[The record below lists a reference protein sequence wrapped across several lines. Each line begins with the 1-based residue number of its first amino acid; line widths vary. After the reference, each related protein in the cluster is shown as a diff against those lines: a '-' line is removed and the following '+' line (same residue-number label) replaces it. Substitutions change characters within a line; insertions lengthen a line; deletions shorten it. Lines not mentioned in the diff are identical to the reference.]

1 MSDLVAT
8 RMEGDIAVVTID
20 NPPVNALSHALRTA
34 IHTALERAKGDSAA
48 RAIVLTGAGPT
59 FVAGAEIK
67 EFGSDKAKADPSLP
81 DLIALLESIDKPT
94 VAAIHG
100 TALGG
105 GLELSFGC
113 HYRVALA
120 GSKVGLPEI
129 NLGLIP
135 GAGGTQRMPRL
146 VGPERALDII
156 VSGKPIA
163 VETALKDGIVDAVFE
178 SELVEN
184 AVAFARAKAD
194 SGETTVHIR
203 DRDDKIVE
211 WKDDPDRFDTV
222 IAEKTKKSRGLD
234 APVAAGKAVK
244 AALTMG
250 IDDGLKFERNQFL
263 RLVTGEQSEA
273 QRHIFFAQ
281 REATKVPGVG
291 KDVKPRTVKTI
302 GVIGAGTMGGGIAMS
317 MANGGYDVTILEM
330 NREALDKG
338 LDRISKTYDISVK
351 RGSMTQDAKAKRMA
365 RLSGTTSY
373 DDLSDCDLIIEAVF
387 EDIGVK
393 EDVFGKLDGIAKDG
407 AILASNTSY
416 LDVDRIAGFTKRPDD
431 VLGTHFFSPANVM
444 KLLEIVRGEKTAPD
458 VVATALEVGK
468 RAGKVP
474 VVVGVCHGFVGNRML
489 EARSAEAEDLLLE
502 GATPAQVDKAF
513 RDFGW
518 PMGPYQMSDLAG
530 IDIGWRKRQARGERA
545 EIADTL
551 AEQGDFGQKTG
562 KGYYSYE
569 DGRTPV
575 PRGETQD
582 IIERVAKEKGV
593 ERRDISDEEI
603 LERTLYPMI
612 NEGAKILEEGIAT
625 RPSDIDVVWVYGY
638 GFPVGKGGPM
648 HWADRHGLAKI
659 VERLEHWGRETGKD
673 VYTVSPLLKTLAG
686 EGGSFAEYQKQ
697 GA

>member
-1 MSDLVAT
+1 MDDLVT
-8 RMEGDIAVVTID
+8 TKRDGDIAIVTID
-20 NPPVNALSHALRTA
+20 NPPVNALGHAMRTELHA
-34 IHTALERAKGDSAA
+34 ALESAKTDNDV
-48 RAIVLTGAGPT
+48 RAIVLACAGRT

-67 EFGSDKAKADPSLP
+67 EFGSDKALADPNLP
-81 DLIALLESIDKPT
+81 GLIALLESIGKPT

-156 VSGKPIA
+156 LSGKPIP
-163 VETALKDGIVDAVFE
+163 VEAAHEDGVIDAVFE
-178 SELVEN
+178 GDLVEN
-184 AVAFARAKAD
+184 AIAFIREKAEG
-194 SGETTVHIR
+194 GETVAHIR
-203 DRDDKIVE
+203 DRDDKLAG
-211 WKDDPDRFDTV
+211 WKDDPNRFDAV

-234 APVAAGKAVK
+234 APIAAARAVK
-244 AALTMG
+244 ATLTMD
-250 IDDGLKFERNQFL
+250 IDEGQKFEREQFVK
-263 RLVTGEQSEA
+263 LVSGDQSVA

-291 KDVKPRTVKTI
+291 KDVKPRTVKKV

-317 MANGGYDVTILEM
+317 MANGGYDVTLLEM
-330 NREALDKG
+330 NQEALDKG
-338 LDRISKTYDISVK
+338 LDRVSKTYDISVK
-351 RGSMTQDAKAKRMA
+351 RGSMNEDAKAKRMA
-365 RLSGTTSY
+365 RLSGTTTY
-373 DDLSDCDLIIEAVF
+373 GDLGDCDLIIEAVF

-393 EDVFGKLDGIAKDG
+393 EDVFGKLDKIAKDG

-416 LDVDRIAGFTKRPDD
+416 LDVDKIAGFTGRPDD

-444 KLLEIVRGEKTAPD
+444 KLLEIVRGGKTAPD
-458 VVATALEVGK
+458 VIATALEVGK
-468 RAGKVP
+468 RAGKIP

-502 GATPAQVDKAF
+502 GATPAEVDKAF

-518 PMGPYQMSDLAG
+518 SMGPYQMSDLAG

-575 PRGETQD
+575 PRSETQN
-582 IIERVAKEKGV
+582 IIERVAGEKGV
-593 ERRDISDEEI
+593 ERRAIPEEEI

-648 HWADRHGLAKI
+648 HWADQHGLSKI
-659 VERLEHWGRETGKD
+659 VERLEHWGKATGKD
-673 VYTVSPLLKTLAG
+673 VYAVSPLLKELAEKSG
-686 EGGSFAEYQKQ
+686 NFADYQKK

>member
-1 MSDLVAT
+1 M
-8 RMEGDIAVVTID
+8 GDIVSTSAQDGIAVLTID
-20 NPPVNALSHALRTA
+20 NPSVNALSHAMRS
-34 IHTALERAKGDSAA
+34 ALDKALQDAEADSAVD
-48 RAIVLTGAGPT
+48 AIVIACSGRT

-67 EFGSDKAKADPSLP
+67 EFGTDKAMANPSLP
-81 DLIALLESIDKPT
+81 ELIAHLETITKPT

-113 HYRVALA
+113 DYRVALA
-120 GSKVGLPEI
+120 SSKVGLPEI

-156 VSGKPIA
+156 LSGKPFP
-163 VETALKDGIVDAVFE
+163 VEAAHEDGIIDAVFE
-178 SELVEN
+178 DDLIAN
-184 AVAFARAKAD
+184 AVAFIRDKVQA
-194 SGETTVHIR
+194 GTTVTRIR
-203 DRDDKIVE
+203 DRDDKIAE
-211 WKDDPDRFDTV
+211 WKDDPDRFDAV
-222 IAEKTKKSRGLD
+222 IADKTKKKRGLD
-234 APVAAGKAVK
+234 APVAAGRAVK
-244 AALTMG
+244 AALTMEIEEG
-250 IDDGLKFERNQFL
+250 QKFERDQFIAL
-263 RLVTGEQSEA
+263 MEGEQSVA

-281 REATKVPGVG
+281 REAAKVPGVG
-291 KDVKPRTVKTI
+291 KDVQARTVRKV

-317 MANGGYDVTILEM
+317 LANGGYDVTILEM

-338 LDRISKTYDISVK
+338 LDRVSKTYDISVK
-351 RGSMTQDAKAKRMA
+351 RGSMTADAKAKRMA

-373 DDLSDCDLIIEAVF
+373 DDLKDCDLIIEAVF

-393 EDVFGKLDGIAKDG
+393 EDVFGKLDKIVKDG

-416 LDVDRIAGFTKRPDD
+416 LDVDAIAGFTGRPAD

-444 KLLEIVRGEKTAPD
+444 KLLEIVRGKETSPD
-458 VVATALEVGK
+458 VIATALEVGK
-468 RAGKVP
+468 RAGKIP

-502 GATPAQVDKAF
+502 GASPAQVDKAF

-530 IDIGWRKRQARGERA
+530 IDIGWRKRQALGERA

-551 AEQGDFGQKTG
+551 AEKGDFGQKTG

-575 PRGETQD
+575 PRGETQA
-582 IIERVAKEKGV
+582 IIERVAREKSV
-593 ERRDISDEEI
+593 ERRDISDDEI
-603 LERTLYPMI
+603 MERTLYPMI

-648 HWADRHGLAKI
+648 HWADRHGLATI
-659 VERLEHWGRETGKD
+659 VERLEHWGKETAKP
-673 VYTVSPLLKTLAG
+673 VYEVSPLLRRLAD
-686 EGGSFAEYQKQ
+686 EGKSFSDFQKQ